1 MIKFVT
7 EDDYGI
13 NRSMFYKLESV
24 VVYAKFLSNLPND
37 LMIRNHRA
45 STTIKIITN
54 QNFTLLSSQYR
65 LIHKLIEVNTN

>member
-13 NRSMFYKLESV
+13 NWSMFYKLESV